1 MVQSL
6 RKLAA
11 PMICAA
17 VVGGAAAPAADA
29 KLTVGIG
36 DNNSAMFSQPL
47 FQQMHV
53 TTARQIVFWNVAVMS
68 NKTYLNDARAWINA
82 ARADGVRPLVSF
94 GGNGNYIPTVAQY
107 TAAVK
112 AFIHDFPTV
121 KLYTA
126 WNEPDWI
133 YRPALANHP
142 ALAASFFNAL
152 VKNCRGCT
160 IAAGDLYRPVSG
172 PGGGL
177 GAWIKAYQKGLR
189 YKPKVW
195 ALHPYTD
202 VRSHK
207 TAQIQTLERYI
218 GGAQVWLTE
227 ISGLIRRGH
236 WPFPNQSPAAAGKD
250 EQFLFALPKRF
261 HHITAIYHYQWQGTI
276 DGPNTGWD
284 SGLIDPQGTP
294 RPAYWVV
301 YNAAHGKLP

>member
-1 MVQSL
+1 
-6 RKLAA
+6 
-11 PMICAA
+11 
-17 VVGGAAAPAADA
+17 
-29 KLTVGIG
+29 
-36 DNNSAMFSQPL
+36 
-47 FQQMHV
+47 
-53 TTARQIVFWNVAVMS
+53 
-68 NKTYLNDARAWINA
+68 
-82 ARADGVRPLVSF
+82 VR
-94 GGNGNYIPTVAQY
+94 
-107 TAAVK
+107 

-142 ALAASFFNAL
+142 TLAAAYYNAL

-160 IAAGDLYRPVSG
+160 VAAGDLYRPVSG
-172 PGGGL
+172 TGGGL

-189 YKPKVW
+189 SKPRAW
-195 ALHPYTD
+195 ALHPYDD
-202 VRSHK
+202 VRGHK
-207 TAQIQTLERYI
+207 TAQIQTLERYV

-236 WPFPNQSPAAAGKD
+236 WAFPPKQSPAAAAKD

-261 HHITAIYHYQWQGTI
+261 HHITAIYHYQWQGTV
-276 DGPNTGWD
+276 DGPHTGWD
-284 SGLIDPQGTP
+284 SGLLGPKGVP

>member
-1 MVQSL
+1 MLKQL
-6 RKLAA
+6 ARLAA
-11 PMICAA
+11 PLACVGAVACAA
-17 VVGGAAAPAADA
+17 TSADA

-36 DNNSAMFSQPL
+36 DDNPAMFSQQL
-47 FQQMHV
+47 FQRMHV

-68 NKTYLNDARAWINA
+68 NKAYLNNARAWINA
-82 ARADGVRPLVSF
+82 AQADGVQPLVSF

-133 YRPALANHP
+133 YRSLSRNP
-142 ALAASFFNAL
+142 ALAAAFYNAL
-152 VKNCRGCT
+152 VKNCHGCT
-160 IAAGDLYRPVSG
+160 IAAGELYRPVSG

-177 GAWIKAYQKGLR
+177 GAWIKAYQKALR

-195 ALHPYTD
+195 ALHPYND
-202 VRSHK
+202 VRGHK

-218 GGAQVWLTE
+218 GGAQIWLTE

-236 WPFPNQSPAAAGKD
+236 WGFPNQSPAAAGRD

-261 HHITAIYHYQWQGTI
+261 HHITAIYHYQWQGTV
-276 DGPNTGWD
+276 DGPTTGWD
-284 SGLIDPQGTP
+284 SGLIAPQGAP
-294 RPAYWVV
+294 RPAYSVV